1 MYNKNPKD
9 YEQRKTSILYFF
21 LSAGQVT
28 DMNSSQYVNYKRL
41 TYKTEYDKKALQS
54 QKSQTRIKCFLN
66 INKFITEVTIIAY
79 FKTTK

>member
-1 MYNKNPKD
+1 MLTIKD
-9 YEQRKTSILYFF
+9 SHTRQ
-21 LSAGQVT
+21 
-28 DMNSSQYVNYKRL
+28 
-41 TYKTEYDKKALQS
+41 YDKKALQS